1 MILAISLRKTI
12 HHSRED
18 IGERNGR
25 NRRLAG
31 LIAFAFRNQQ
41 EMSSG
46 TSLTSFHSLGN

>member
-18 IGERNGR
+18 VAIEMEE